1 MKQYVKDIMTANP
14 VTLSENASC
23 VEAAKAMHK
32 GKIGAILVSRD
43 ADGELCGIVTDRD
56 IVVRVVA
63 KGNDPKSTTIGEVC
77 TATLTTLAPNE
88 SADEAVRRMEKKAV
102 RRVPVVDHGKAVGIV
117 SLGDLAVDRDPRSAL
132 GQISAAS
139 PNN

>member
-14 VTLSENASC
+14 ITLSENDTC
-23 VEAAKAMHK
+23 VEAAKAMHDN
-32 GKIGAILVSRD
+32 KIGAILVSRD

-56 IVVRVVA
+56 IIVRCVA
-63 KGNDPKSTTIGEVC
+63 SGNHPKNTSLGQIC
-77 TATLTTLAPNE
+77 SASLTTLAPNE
-88 SADEAVRRMEKKAV
+88 SADEAVRRMEKQAV
-102 RRVPVVDHGKAVGIV
+102 RRMPVVDHGKAVGIV

>member
-23 VEAAKAMHK
+23 VEAAKAMHQ
-32 GKIGAILVSRD
+32 GKIGAILVCRD
-43 ADGELCGIVTDRD
+43 TDGELCGIVTDRD
-56 IVVRVVA
+56 IVVRAVA
-63 KGNDPKSTTIGEVC
+63 KGCDPNTTTLGEIC
-77 TATLTTLAPNE
+77 SASLTTLAPNE
-88 SADEAVRRMEKKAV
+88 NADEAVRRMEKQAV
-102 RRVPVVDHGKAVGIV
+102 RRMPVVDHGKAVGIV
-117 SLGDLAVDRDPRSAL
+117 SLGDLAIDRDPRSAL